1 MVPSPTI
8 CFHIGKMK
16 IIVTGGTGFL
26 GKIVVNV
33 LNSADNNVISC
44 SKEKEIDMR
53 NYDQCKIS

>member
-1 MVPSPTI
+1 
-8 CFHIGKMK
+8 MK